1 MSNTIK
7 NFDATFESLREYQC
21 PEWFRDVKFGI
32 WSHWGPQSVP
42 MAGDWYARN
51 MYLQGSDQYNYHVR
65 HYGHPSKF
73 GYLDI
78 CRLWKAEKFEPEKLM
93 ELYYKAGARYFVA
106 LATHHDNFFNFDSK
120 VNPYNS
126 VNIGPNKDILK
137 MWKNAA
143 DKYGMRFGL
152 TEHLAASYNW
162 WYANKGSDSYGPYK
176 GIPYGGN
183 EHKDFYHD
191 NEEVCE
197 YMFSTGRVNENYA
210 IHPEWMTDNPKFQK
224 YWEDAVNEIIDTF
237 KPDLLYSDSCLPFER
252 NDENCNYAPGLR
264 VASRLYNTS
273 ISVHGKNEAVY
284 TQKNRNPDIY
294 RVGVLDIEKSQLPG
308 IMEHPWQTDT
318 CIGNWFADAKQ
329 TYKRP
334 DQIIEMLVDI
344 ISKNGTMLLNII
356 QRPDGTI
363 EDEAV
368 YILKELA
375 KWFEVCS
382 EAVYGTR
389 PFRVFGEGDTRV
401 TIDGF
406 TENKTAWSSS
416 DYRFVQKENTVYAY
430 IMSAPEN
437 RVAVIKSFNESDR
450 IKSVR
455 LLGFGEVEFEVSHG
469 VLIAKLPEKLPTEY
483 TNCLA
488 IELG

>member
-1 MSNTIK
+1 MSQT
-7 NFDATFESLREYQC
+7 FEASFESLREYRC
-21 PEWFRDVKFGI
+21 PDWFRDVKFGI

-51 MYLQGSDQYNYHVR
+51 MYIQGSDQYNYHVR

-78 CRLWKAEKFEPEKLM
+78 CRLWKAERFDPDHLM

-106 LATHHDNFFNFDSK
+106 QATHHDNFFNYDSQ

-126 VNIGPNKDILK
+126 VKIGPEKDICK
-137 MWKNAA
+137 MWQNAA
-143 DKYGMRFGL
+143 QKYKMRFGL
-152 TEHLAASYNW
+152 TEHLAASFNW
-162 WYANKGSDSYGPYK
+162 WYTSKGADTYGPYK
-176 GIPYGGN
+176 DVPYDGCKN
-183 EHKDFYHD
+183 REFYHD
-191 NEEVCE
+191 NEAVTRLM
-197 YMFSTGRVNENYA
+197 YQSGNLGLTS
-210 IHPEWMTDNPKFQK
+210 EWMTDNKAFQM
-224 YWEDAVNEIIDTF
+224 YWENAVTEMIDKF
-237 KPDLLYSDSCLPFER
+237 RPDLLYSDSSLPFER
-252 NDENCNYAPGLR
+252 SDDNCDYAPGLR
-264 VASRLYNTS
+264 AVSKLYNTS
-273 ISVHGKNEAVY
+273 IDANGSNEAVY
-284 TQKNRNPDIY
+284 TQKNRKPDIY

-318 CIGNWFADAKQ
+318 CIGNWFADARQ

-344 ISKNGTMLLNII
+344 ISKNGTMLLNVI

-363 EDEAV
+363 EEEAEF
-368 YILKELA
+368 ILRELA

-389 PFRVFGEGDTRV
+389 PYRIFGEGDTRV

-406 TENKTAWSSS
+406 TENKTNWNSS
-416 DYRFVQKENTVYAY
+416 DFRFVQKGNTVYAY
-430 IMSAPEN
+430 IMATPEN
-437 RVAVIKSFNESDR
+437 RTIVIKSFLPRER
-450 IKSVR
+450 IREVR
-455 LLGFGEVEFEVSHG
+455 LLGYGAVEFLREYD
-469 VLIAKLPEKLPTEY
+469 VLVAKLPERLPTEY

-488 IELG
+488 VEME